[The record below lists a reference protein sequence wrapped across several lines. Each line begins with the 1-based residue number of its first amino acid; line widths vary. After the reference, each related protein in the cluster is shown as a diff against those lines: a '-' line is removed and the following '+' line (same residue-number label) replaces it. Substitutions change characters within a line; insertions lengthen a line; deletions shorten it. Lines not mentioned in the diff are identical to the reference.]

1 VFIVLTLLLNIGTLW
16 AFMRRAKTSVVAGN
30 AEQQKMEQKLTI
42 YTLITFLGQILF
54 SLYMV

>member
-1 VFIVLTLLLNIGTLW
+1 MATLW
-16 AFMRRAKTSVVAGN
+16 AFVRRAKTSVAAGN
-30 AEQQKMEQKLTI
+30 AQQQKMEHKLTI